1 MQSNKP
7 TESELQ
13 ILQIHW
19 EFGPSS
25 VRYVND
31 KLNDTREVGYTT
43 TLKIMQIMS
52 DKDLVSRDTTQ
63 RTHIY
68 SSHVSEDHTQQNLLS
83 SFINSAFRG
92 SATKLVMQ
100 ALGTDKATT
109 EELQEIK
116 DLIAKIEKTKS

>member
-1 MQSNKP
+1 MPINKP

-13 ILQIHW
+13 ILQILW
-19 EFGPSS
+19 EHGPSS

-31 KLNDTREVGYTT
+31 KLNETREVGYTT
-43 TLKIMQIMS
+43 SLKIMQIMS
-52 DKDLVSRDTTQ
+52 DKGLVSRDTAQ

-68 SSHVSEDHTQQNLLS
+68 SSQVTEDNTQQNLLS

-100 ALGTDKATT
+100 ALGTDNATT